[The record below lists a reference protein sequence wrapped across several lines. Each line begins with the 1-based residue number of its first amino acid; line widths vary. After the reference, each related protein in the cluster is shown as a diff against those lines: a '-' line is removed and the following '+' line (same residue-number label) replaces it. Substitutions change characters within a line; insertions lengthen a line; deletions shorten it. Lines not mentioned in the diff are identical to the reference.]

1 MRIALFQGPEQP
13 GTVTGNLERLR
24 QAAGAAAVRGAR
36 LLVCPEMFLT
46 GYHIGPEATRRLAEP
61 ADGPSARQAAA
72 IARASGLALLYGY
85 PELAP
90 DGSVFNAALLVGPPN
105 GYSTGTRLAELDRQ
119 IVNAVSE
126 NARIRTTADFR
137 EGVSSFL
144 EKREPKWAGE

>member
-13 GTVTGNLERLR
+13 GTVAGNLERLR
-24 QAAGAAAVRGAR
+24 QAAGAAAARGAR

-61 ADGPSARQAAA
+61 ADGPSAQQAAA

-90 DGSVFNAALLVGPPN
+90 DGSVFNAALLVERDGR
-105 GYSTGTRLAELDRQ
+105 RLANHRKSHLFGDLDR
-119 IVNAVSE
+119 
-126 NARIRTTADFR
+126 ARSAPARAPRRWPRSTAC
-137 EGVSSFL
+137 GSAS
-144 EKREPKWAGE
+144 